1 MSLPMITKDS
11 RRTVV
16 CSVDPC
22 VVLKPLPQTD
32 DEKAKG
38 VPLKHEARRPVRW
51 LDVADEVGEVFPGAT
66 RVTYR
71 PLDADEQFQISAGLP
86 TLDRATLDRAYHVAP
101 AYAVTQIETTLA
113 DGTQRVASTPD
124 QVREL
129 LPLALKGVYREPLGA
144 RIVDESWGY
153 ADPLLKSE

>member
-22 VVLKPLPQTD
+22 VVLKTLPQTD

-38 VPLKHEARRPVRW
+38 VPLKHEARRPIRW
-51 LDVADEVGEVFPGAT
+51 LDVAEEVDLVLAGAT

-71 PLDADEQFQISAGLP
+71 PLDADEQFQIAGGLP
-86 TLDRATLDRAYHVAP
+86 TRDRATLDRANHVAP
-101 AYAVTQIETTLA
+101 LYAVTQIETTLA
-113 DGTQRVASTPD
+113 DGTQRVASTPE

-129 LPLALKGVYREPLGA
+129 LPLALKSIYRDPLGA

-153 ADPLLKSE
+153 VDPLLKSE